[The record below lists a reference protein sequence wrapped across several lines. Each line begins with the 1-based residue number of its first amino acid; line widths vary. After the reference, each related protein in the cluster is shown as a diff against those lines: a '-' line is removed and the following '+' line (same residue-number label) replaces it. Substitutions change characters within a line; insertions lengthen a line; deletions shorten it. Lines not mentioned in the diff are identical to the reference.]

1 MSRCAGRNSGISMCA
16 VIISSAKIGTQL
28 NLLDSSGK
36 TRRAGLLRPAWCKAM
51 NPDSLR
57 KAKLWLALVFL
68 VGAAI
73 GAVFGH
79 SFGYRSYAATI
90 TSQQPMS
97 EAERRAKR
105 VADMTKE
112 VGLTPDQSARMDEII
127 KDAQVDV
134 GAVREKARSEMR
146 AILTDEQ
153 KPKFEAMVQ
162 RIDAERKKAQQQMGK

>member
-1 MSRCAGRNSGISMCA
+1 
-16 VIISSAKIGTQL
+16 
-28 NLLDSSGK
+28 
-36 TRRAGLLRPAWCKAM
+36 M

-73 GAVFGH
+73 GAVFGY

-90 TSQQPMS
+90 TSRQPMS
-97 EAERRAKR
+97 EAERRAKH

-112 VGLTPDQSARMDEII
+112 LGLTPDQSAKMDEII

-134 GAVREKARSEMR
+134 GVVREKARSEMR

-162 RIDAERKKAQQQMGK
+162 RRDAERKKAQQRMGK